1 MNISEINSVQD
12 LLKAN
17 ETKSN
22 FQVAVE
28 ALENVHVLD
37 NLKII
42 KWLVS
47 NLADF
52 HMEVGAEAPS
62 ENAMAW
68 INDAGRL
75 QAVLTILEDIDLPS
89 RDEDED
95 KEEGDDA

>member
-12 LLKAN
+12 LIEAN

-42 KWLVS
+42 KWLVN
-47 NLADF
+47 NLAEF
-52 HMEVGAEAPS
+52 HMEVAAEAPS

-75 QAVLTILEDIDLPS
+75 NAVLTILEDIDLPS
-89 RDEDED
+89 TDED
-95 KEEGDDA
+95 KNEEEGDDA

>member
-12 LLKAN
+12 LIKAN

-52 HMEVGAEAPS
+52 HMEVGL
-62 ENAMAW
+62 
-68 INDAGRL
+68 RL
-75 QAVLTILEDIDLPS
+75 RLRTPWLGSMMLVVFRLF
-89 RDEDED
+89 
-95 KEEGDDA
+95 